1 MTIDIHIDDVNPNW
15 KNEMPPTRRPLEEW
29 MTPEELEA
37 AHIVLGK
44 LPLPEGKTYTDFHNI
59 LAPAFASSRGVIQ

>member
-15 KNEMPPTRRPLEEW
+15 EKETPPVRPFEEW

-44 LPLPEGKTYTDFHNI
+44 LPLPNGKTYTDYHNI
-59 LAPAFASSRGVIQ
+59 LAPAFASSRGVVQ